1 MAKLSHHT
9 HGRPIFTPEAGKLS
23 AGSNHSTIWN
33 GLMWVWKGLA
43 SGAAR
48 VSLASGHSSVAPNFI
63 YSSIS
68 PLNCLPLIVCIGGA
82 FGIRGGVGDGVGE
95 FRPPVLPI
103 GVGVGLGLANWPNWD
118 LGVLKRNSRLT
129 MPMGATMSARNPGCL
144 GNSALLGK
152 GTEFTAA

>member
-1 MAKLSHHT
+1 
-9 HGRPIFTPEAGKLS
+9 
-23 AGSNHSTIWN
+23 
-33 GLMWVWKGLA
+33 MWMWKGCA
-43 SGAAR
+43 GPPDG
-48 VSLASGHSSVAPNFI
+48 VSLASVHSSVADNFI

-95 FRPPVLPI
+95 FRPPALPI

-118 LGVLKRNSRLT
+118 FAVLKRNSRLT
-129 MPMGATMSARNPGCL
+129 MPTGARMSARNPGCL

-152 GTEFTAA
+152 GVAFTAEPVSLTVNSTTSLLRTGSWYVTS

>member
-1 MAKLSHHT
+1 MWM
-9 HGRPIFTPEAGKLS
+9 
-23 AGSNHSTIWN
+23 WN
-33 GLMWVWKGLA
+33 GCAGPPD
-43 SGAAR
+43 G
-48 VSLASGHSSVAPNFI
+48 VSLASVHSSVALNFI
-63 YSSIS
+63 YSSTS

-82 FGIRGGVGDGVGE
+82 FGIRGGVGDGGAAG

-118 LGVLKRNSRLT
+118 LAVLKRNSRLT

-152 GTEFTAA
+152 GTEFTAAPVSLTVNSTTSVLLTGSWYVTSKGPPL